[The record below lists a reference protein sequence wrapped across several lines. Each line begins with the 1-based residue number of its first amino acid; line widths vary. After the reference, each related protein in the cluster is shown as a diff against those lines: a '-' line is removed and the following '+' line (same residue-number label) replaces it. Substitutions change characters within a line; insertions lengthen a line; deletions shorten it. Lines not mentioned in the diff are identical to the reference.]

1 MPKKTTFLQLIKYG
15 IVGVSNTLISM
26 IVIFLLLK
34 IAGMKDGP
42 ANLIGYI
49 AGLINSFIWN
59 RKWTF
64 RSRTSWRQTFVPFI
78 IMFVICYALQY
89 GLLMWLNEYS
99 TSYDKYYNHLI
110 GMAFFTIINFL
121 ANKFITFGKER

>member
-1 MPKKTTFLQLIKYG
+1 
-15 IVGVSNTLISM
+15 M
-26 IVIFLLLK
+26 IVLFLLLK
-34 IAGMKDGP
+34 IAGMKAGP
-42 ANLIGYI
+42 ANLIDYI
-49 AGLINSFIWN
+49 AGLINRFIWN

-78 IMFVICYALQY
+78 LMFVICYALQY